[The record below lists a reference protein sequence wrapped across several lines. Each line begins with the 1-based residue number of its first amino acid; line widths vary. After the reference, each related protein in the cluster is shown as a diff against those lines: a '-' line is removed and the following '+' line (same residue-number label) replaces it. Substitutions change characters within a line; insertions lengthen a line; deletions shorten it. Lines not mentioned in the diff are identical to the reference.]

1 MNLST
6 QMAIHF
12 YAEMKIESK
21 NYNISILIYKK
32 KKKKKKKK
40 STCHFS
46 FDFSNHKNGRWS
58 LTLN

>member
-21 NYNISILIYKK
+21 NYKISIFIYSKK
-32 KKKKKKKK
+32 KKKKKI
-40 STCHFS
+40 
-46 FDFSNHKNGRWS
+46 NMS
-58 LTLN
+58 LFI

>member
-21 NYNISILIYKK
+21 NYKISIFIYSKK
-32 KKKKKKKK
+32 KKKKKNQHV
-40 STCHFS
+40 TFH
-46 FDFSNHKNGRWS
+46 
-58 LTLN
+58 LTFQITRMVDDH

>member
-21 NYNISILIYKK
+21 NYKISIFIYSKK
-32 KKKKKKKK
+32 KKKKNQHA
-40 STCHFS
+40 TFH
-46 FDFSNHKNGRWS
+46 
-58 LTLN
+58 LTFQITRMVDDH

>member
-21 NYNISILIYKK
+21 NYKISIFIYSKK
-32 KKKKKKKK
+32 KKKKKKNQHV
-40 STCHFS
+40 TFH
-46 FDFSNHKNGRWS
+46 
-58 LTLN
+58 LTFQITRMVDDH